1 MNRTYIPVA
10 PSVASTK
17 ECVSF
22 LPPRFQTTPPS
33 LSTVSTTETI
43 VKSPLLRLKLP
54 PHGDEPVLNSYALR
68 PEVESVLTQL
78 LLVSPLNVSDFSPID
93 ENTPLNV
100 YQYLGT
106 ILFSSGVPA
115 TAPNTHT
122 AAAHAAANLPSLLIC

>member
-1 MNRTYIPVA
+1 M
-10 PSVASTK
+10 
-17 ECVSF
+17 
-22 LPPRFQTTPPS
+22 
-33 LSTVSTTETI
+33 
-43 VKSPLLRLKLP
+43 KSPLLRLKLL
-54 PHGDEPVLNSYALR
+54 PHGDAPAVNAYALC
-68 PEVESVLTQL
+68 PEVESVSTQL
-78 LLVSPLNVSDFSPID
+78 LPVSPLNVSDFSPID